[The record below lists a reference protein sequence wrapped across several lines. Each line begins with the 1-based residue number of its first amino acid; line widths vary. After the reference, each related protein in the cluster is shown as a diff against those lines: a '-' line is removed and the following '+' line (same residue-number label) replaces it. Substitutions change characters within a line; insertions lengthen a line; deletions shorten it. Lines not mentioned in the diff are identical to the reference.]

1 MMWSTQ
7 THIYIYIYCSEVN
20 EDTDTN
26 DGVYQQNPQRVIYL
40 NREVEIRRSLQV
52 HWVLVVMVSVI
63 LCEWPGA
70 QSDSVKMKRNT
81 RSSLFQGACNS
92 PLCGFPPSFKAV
104 ASELQVHWPL
114 RSGLLSW
121 QLLQERRFQGDA
133 NLPSG
138 ILAPVYIYIK
148 YILYFIVNTNLSF
161 PRTFSS

>member
-1 MMWSTQ
+1 MVHTN
-7 THIYIYIYCSEVN
+7 TYIYIYCSEVN
-20 EDTDTN
+20 EDRDTN
-26 DGVYQQNPQRVIYL
+26 DGVYQQNPRRVIYL
-40 NREVEIRRSLQV
+40 NREVEIQCSLQV

-63 LCEWPGA
+63 LWPSA

-104 ASELQVHWPL
+104 ANELQVHWPL

-138 ILAPVYIYIK
+138 ILAPIYKVHFIFYCK
-148 YILYFIVNTNLSF
+148 Y
-161 PRTFSS
+161 